1 MNGCMELQRIILV
14 LLVFFTGQTMAQQQ
28 KLPPANYTLGAGDKI
43 SIQVYGEADLSMS
56 VLIDTSGSFDY
67 PYLGVIKVVGFTLA
81 EIKQKIYTGLK
92 GPYLI
97 SPKVMV
103 SIASFRQFYIKGEVR
118 RPGGYPFR
126 PGLTVDKAI
135 ALAGGFTERAA
146 RQSIMLSNNSN
157 LKQAH
162 RVSLD
167 DRVSP
172 DDIVNIEQSFF

>member
-1 MNGCMELQRIILV
+1 MNGFMQSQRIILV
-14 LLVFFTGQTMAQQQ
+14 LLLLLSSQTMAQEQH
-28 KLPPANYTLGAGDKI
+28 NYKLGAGDKI
-43 SIQVYGEADLSMS
+43 AIKVYGEADLSMS
-56 VLIDTSGSFDY
+56 VLIDTSGSIDY
-67 PYLGVIKVVGFTLA
+67 PYLGEIHVVGFTPA
-81 EIKQKIYTGLK
+81 EIKQKICRGLK

-103 SIASFRQFYIKGEVR
+103 SIASFRQFYIKGEVK

-157 LKQAH
+157 LKQGHKVTTADH
-162 RVSLD
+162 
-167 DRVSP
+167 VSP
-172 DDIVNIEQSFF
+172 DDILNIEQSFF